1 MLTLVETKFKIEK
14 ELSGIIALLKDYLR
28 YKTIT
33 SQNVPSKVQIN
44 NFFIS

>member
-1 MLTLVETKFKIEK
+1 MFPLVETKFKIEK